1 MLPHSAVINW
11 QAILADMTPTRDRV
25 IGGARCA
32 LAMTIAALWGITIEL
47 PQPYWGV
54 ISAALLSQPL
64 ATTTAARTLMR
75 VAGTAIGG
83 IVAVSMA
90 AAFLGNPPAYLVCV
104 GIVCFCSG
112 YLWTGSRYPYA
123 VAVFALTV
131 MLITYGA
138 INDPNNVQSTAWNRT
153 LEVSS
158 GAIAVAI
165 ATWIL
170 PGVRAMPRLRTLSA
184 SKVRRLAHGLD
195 PLIDA
200 GVGRAKIAMTL
211 DPVAAERYIAMHELL
226 QLAEGESSK
235 VWTHR
240 ARWFELLGTI
250 ERARIT
256 LDDVAFASSG
266 PDAQRI
272 AAPVR
277 AELSEVAR
285 SLSDGCERLAQEI
298 EQFEIAGGTWAHG
311 GALDDADAA
320 MLRVHAR
327 LHELRTLGTFTG
339 WTVQD
344 VSRLYGVVQSLDSAV
359 RDIRRSH
366 ELLVEIRN
374 VDAPVREYEG
384 QVAEAAKVFA
394 VFPIERFR
402 VRHGIKN
409 ALASVIGLVLALA
422 IPGGYGAP
430 LMMTVQLLSASPNFG
445 AMVQKSI
452 LRFTGTLIGG
462 ALAIVFIIAVI
473 PNLFSVGGLL
483 LWAAPFLFAFGYLLC
498 CGTRVAYAG
507 LQMALTFGMVVLPS
521 NVPASD
527 LWPATDRLV
536 GVFVGAAIV
545 GIVFNYIAPHRAI
558 DDYRQGMAQLC
569 HAIAD
574 YLGLA
579 ASAVGRDRIPEPK
592 RLGIRQRV
600 YSSAAQVTASVAGME
615 FDRSDIRS
623 GLSRH
628 DLAVAPADARVLYRA
643 TIAMVMSRQSLPDN
657 PPETIRRAVDRAFAA
672 VRQETEAIA
681 AIWDSGH
688 GGLDPAVA
696 SARRAAIGDVE
707 AAIEAERKAHPVFAM
722 TTPEAEAVVAQIA
735 HLTRMGE
742 QLDAMG
748 AMVGRLARS
757 RPADPELATAVQ
769 PIPQA

>member
-1 MLPHSAVINW
+1 
-11 QAILADMTPTRDRV
+11 
-25 IGGARCA
+25 
-32 LAMTIAALWGITIEL
+32 
-47 PQPYWGV
+47 
-54 ISAALLSQPL
+54 
-64 ATTTAARTLMR
+64 
-75 VAGTAIGG
+75 
-83 IVAVSMA
+83 
-90 AAFLGNPPAYLVCV
+90 
-104 GIVCFCSG
+104 
-112 YLWTGSRYPYA
+112 
-123 VAVFALTV
+123 
-131 MLITYGA
+131 
-138 INDPNNVQSTAWNRT
+138 
-153 LEVSS
+153 
-158 GAIAVAI
+158 
-165 ATWIL
+165 
-170 PGVRAMPRLRTLSA
+170 
-184 SKVRRLAHGLD
+184 
-195 PLIDA
+195 
-200 GVGRAKIAMTL
+200 
-211 DPVAAERYIAMHELL
+211 
-226 QLAEGESSK
+226 
-235 VWTHR
+235 
-240 ARWFELLGTI
+240 
-250 ERARIT
+250 
-256 LDDVAFASSG
+256 
-266 PDAQRI
+266 
-272 AAPVR
+272 
-277 AELSEVAR
+277 
-285 SLSDGCERLAQEI
+285 
-298 EQFEIAGGTWAHG
+298 
-311 GALDDADAA
+311 
-320 MLRVHAR
+320 
-327 LHELRTLGTFTG
+327 
-339 WTVQD
+339 
-344 VSRLYGVVQSLDSAV
+344 
-359 RDIRRSH
+359 
-366 ELLVEIRN
+366 
-374 VDAPVREYEG
+374 
-384 QVAEAAKVFA
+384 
-394 VFPIERFR
+394 
-402 VRHGIKN
+402 
-409 ALASVIGLVLALA
+409 
-422 IPGGYGAP
+422 
-430 LMMTVQLLSASPNFG
+430 
-445 AMVQKSI
+445 
-452 LRFTGTLIGG
+452 
-462 ALAIVFIIAVI
+462 
-473 PNLFSVGGLL
+473 
-483 LWAAPFLFAFGYLLC
+483 
-498 CGTRVAYAG
+498 
-507 LQMALTFGMVVLPS
+507 MALTFGMVVLPS